1 MTEKEH
7 ELEQLLYYANI
18 KLVNAT
24 KPYELTIEERVEE
37 INSLE
42 QLKTI
47 LDQYANPVNIS
58 LKVKRLGKRWYLD

>member
-1 MTEKEH
+1 MTDREKE
-7 ELEQLLYYANI
+7 LETLLNYANR

-24 KPYELTIEERVEE
+24 KPYELTIEQRTEI

-42 QLKTI
+42 ELKEI

-58 LKVKRLGKRWYLD
+58 IKTKKLGGRR